1 MYLPRL
7 SIGEPILSKEKNGF
21 LFFNKEMRHTKARLW
36 HGHLNIIREGIIIEP
51 GDNG

>member
-1 MYLPRL
+1 MCLPRL
-7 SIGEPILSKEKNGF
+7 STDEPILSNRGNGF
-21 LFFNKEMRHTKARLW
+21 YFFNKEMQHAKAKLW